1 MSRLEKL
8 ARWLYARDVRKGV
21 VGDPFGGLAT
31 EYANDAAA
39 ALVAVFT
46 QSQGEGEA
54 TQWQKQ
60 RTQILDA
67 LDHAHEYETPMA
79 LAASIR
85 AILSL
90 P

>member
-1 MSRLEKL
+1 MSRQEKL
-8 ARWLYARDVRKGV
+8 ARWLLRWL
-21 VGDPFGGLAT
+21 VGEWDERNVIECRFYREEAKAIIDLL
-31 EYANDAAA
+31 D
-39 ALVAVFT
+39 
-46 QSQGEGEA
+46 GEEA